1 MPSEKI
7 EGAVRYLE
15 SKGYQVVVGASA
27 AKVHGYLAGTD
38 KERAE
43 DINRFIND
51 RRVRGIFALRGGYG
65 TPRILNAVNYR
76 GLKRDPKIISG
87 FSDITALQLAIFRK
101 TRLVTFSGPM
111 PAVEF
116 WKNPDPYSEE
126 NFWRLVTSK
135 SRAALIN
142 PLGEPLEVLKG
153 GKGVGVILGGN
164 LSLVTNTVGTP
175 YFPTMRDGLLVLEEV
190 EEQPYRVDRMLAQ
203 LSNSGVLG
211 QISGLILGK
220 FTGCDS
226 KTPKS
231 LL

>member
-1 MPSEKI
+1 
-7 EGAVRYLE
+7 
-15 SKGYQVVVGASA
+15 
-27 AKVHGYLAGTD
+27 
-38 KERAE
+38 
-43 DINRFIND
+43 
-51 RRVRGIFALRGGYG
+51 
-65 TPRILNAVNYR
+65 LNAVNYR

-111 PAVEF
+111 PGVEF

-135 SRAALIN
+135 SRTALIN
-142 PLGEPLEVLKG
+142 PPGEPLEVLKE

-164 LSLVTNTVGTP
+164 LSLLTNTVGTP
-175 YFPTMRDGLLVLEEV
+175 YFPTMKDGLLVLEEV

-226 KTPKS
+226 KTPEKPTLS
-231 LL
+231 IQQVLGDYASIVKGPVVANLQYGHIPRKLTIPFGIRGRLNSSKNEVELLEGAVE